1 MGSRM
6 RLKYKGGGKKERMG
20 EKDFLFLLSESKF
33 THFQQKAHE
42 LLKQYLLI
50 SRNWEKFPL
59 RRSFISVYMQP
70 VAAENT
76 ACKASLCCKEI
87 LLLAA
92 AAVTAGITS
101 LPLPITSGLLISTN
115 YCFITHCVMPV
126 VPVLALAASSCWFSS
141 VRKT

>member
-1 MGSRM
+1 M
-6 RLKYKGGGKKERMG
+6 RLKYKGGKKKERMG
-20 EKDFLFLLSESKF
+20 EKDLFLLSESKF

-115 YCFITHCVMPV
+115 YCFITHCVMAV
-126 VPVLALAASSCWFSS
+126 VPVLALAASSC
-141 VRKT
+141 

>member
-1 MGSRM
+1 M
-6 RLKYKGGGKKERMG
+6 E

-33 THFQQKAHE
+33 TRFQQKAHE

-59 RRSFISVYMQP
+59 CRSFISVYMQP

-76 ACKASLCCKEI
+76 AGKASLCCKEI

-92 AAVTAGITS
+92 AAVYCRNHLFTFTHHVWSTNINKLLFHHSLCHACGAGVS
-101 LPLPITSGLLISTN
+101 FCCQFLLI
-115 YCFITHCVMPV
+115 
-126 VPVLALAASSCWFSS
+126 
-141 VRKT
+141 